1 MVKNI
6 LKINKIFCVTFFLV
20 FPFNSFADN
29 YPNTS
34 IGVLDL
40 NKVLLEAKAAKNA
53 ADEIDKI
60 AKKIENE
67 LISSDENMVKE
78 QNKLIESQSIMAPEA
93 FELKRKEY
101 EDKAQNYNIERQKKL
116 LSIDQ
121 LVESSRNEILNNLKP
136 ILEDISETK
145 GITVILE
152 KGTVLLNAE
161 TMDITDEV
169 IKTLNKNLPKIE
181 VSLEE

>member
-1 MVKNI
+1 MF
-6 LKINKIFCVTFFLV
+6 NKVYRLTNALVVTIVLV
-20 FPFNSFADN
+20 FPFNSSSDN

-34 IGVLDL
+34 VGVLDL
-40 NKVLLEAKAAKNA
+40 NRVLLDSKAAKKA
-53 ADEIDKI
+53 AEDIDKI
-60 AKKIENE
+60 AKDIENE

-78 QNKLIESQSIMAPEA
+78 QNKLIEAQSIMAPEA

-101 EDKAQNYNIERQKKL
+101 EEKVQNYSIERQKKL
-116 LSIDQ
+116 ISIEG
-121 LVESSRNEILNNLKP
+121 LVESSRNKILDELKP
-136 ILEDISETK
+136 ILEEISEKK

-169 IKTLNKNLPKIE
+169 IKNLNKELPKIE

>member
-1 MVKNI
+1 MNSKTLNLKNI
-6 LKINKIFCVTFFLV
+6 FVFIAFLTLYSV
-20 FPFNSFADN
+20 SIAEN

-40 NKVLLEAKAAKNA
+40 NRVLLDAKAAKNA

-60 AKKIENE
+60 AKIIENE
-67 LISSDENMVKE
+67 LKNSDENMIKE
-78 QNKLIESQSIMAPEA
+78 QNKLVEAQSIMAPEA

-101 EDKAQNYNIERQKKL
+101 EEKVQNYNIERQNKL
-116 LSIDQ
+116 ISVDR
-121 LVESSRNEILNNLKP
+121 LVEKSRNEILNKLKP
-136 ILEDISETK
+136 ILEEMSETK

-169 IKTLNKNLPKIE
+169 IKRLNKDLPKIE
-181 VSLEE
+181 VSLEN

>member
-1 MVKNI
+1 M
-6 LKINKIFCVTFFLV
+6 LV
-20 FPFNSFADN
+20 
-29 YPNTS
+29 
-34 IGVLDL
+34 
-40 NKVLLEAKAAKNA
+40 
-53 ADEIDKI
+53 EIDKI

-136 ILEDISETK
+136 ILENISETK